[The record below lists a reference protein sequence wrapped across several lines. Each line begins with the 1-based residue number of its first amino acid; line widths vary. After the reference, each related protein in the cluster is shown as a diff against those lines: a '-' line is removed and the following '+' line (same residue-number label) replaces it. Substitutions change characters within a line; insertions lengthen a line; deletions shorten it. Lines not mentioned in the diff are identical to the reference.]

1 MDKFIRFRMQ
11 ADTLSVDEYRS
22 FLSNIINESNM
33 NEFSSMIFKHL
44 IQKTNPKGMQIDTIN
59 EGISS
64 IISQRNVANDDM
76 EKGSQIDTINEGIS
90 SIISQRNVANDDMEK
105 GSQID
110 TINEGISSS
119 ISQPNV
125 VNDDTEKDSDTDNNE
140 IQSLDLFP
148 DSLIQEIG
156 SFLPFK
162 CYSNFQCTSRSIF
175 YAANNPFAIQ
185 QLDNVDLQECF
196 HLSHVHGLESYM
208 QRFQRVRKLIIGAK
222 NYLFIPVIKFKN
234 VEQLTFDRS
243 CNDTSVNGNI
253 LKLDWRQIRFLT
265 LDFAAFDIS
274 DYFLATKCLSNVQ
287 HLVLGSVG
295 FEPNNF
301 LKYIGNQLK
310 SLSMDMYA
318 VDYSFDGVTF
328 HELEEL
334 EIFDSL
340 EIEVTSILKVTKCLK
355 RLTIYDINED
365 CFTQNGF
372 EQIFALDLL
381 EYVYVYWTG
390 NDILDLVQCIEAGFH
405 KKRDNLILEIKYWND
420 HFHVFTG
427 DKLQETVVRLSNTLQ
442 FWHTSKFMLRFSF
455 KFGREKENEMEPLNL
470 WLGNISNM
478 FYVNKVLSDCGEQNT
493 IIIANK
499 SYCT

>member
-1 MDKFIRFRMQ
+1 MDKFIRFRMH
-11 ADTLSVDEYRS
+11 TLSVDEYRS

-44 IQKTNPKGMQIDTIN
+44 IQKTNPKGM
-59 EGISS
+59 
-64 IISQRNVANDDM
+64 
-76 EKGSQIDTINEGIS
+76 QIDTINEGIS

-196 HLSHVHGLESYM
+196 HLSRVHCLESYM

-310 SLSMDMYA
+310 SLSMDMNP
-318 VDYSFDGVTF
+318 VDYRLDIKRFDGVTF

-381 EYVYVYWTG
+381 EYVDVYWTG

-405 KKRDNLILEIKYWND
+405 KKRDNLILEIKYDD
-420 HFHVFTG
+420 HDHLFTG
-427 DKLQETVVRLSNTLQ
+427 DKLQATVMRLSNTLQ

-455 KFGREKENEMEPLNL
+455 KFGRVKENEMEPLNL